1 MHETMK
7 SLYPKILGL
16 HEFFFLHAVMPPTM
30 IFLKKAQEKVVWKCT
45 DKIHRQGRYTWMG
58 GKN

>member
-30 IFLKKAQEKVVWKCT
+30 IFLKKGSRE
-45 DKIHRQGRYTWMG
+45 G
-58 GKN
+58 GLEMYW